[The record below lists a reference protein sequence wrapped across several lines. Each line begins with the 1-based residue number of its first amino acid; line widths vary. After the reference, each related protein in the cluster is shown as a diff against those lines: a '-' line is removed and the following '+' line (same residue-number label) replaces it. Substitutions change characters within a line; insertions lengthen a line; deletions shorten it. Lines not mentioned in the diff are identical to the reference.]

1 MELRNR
7 PFEQR
12 RPRGKNGKD
21 EGSET
26 KLKEERL
33 MQTKL
38 RILRISS
45 LLFVVSL
52 LWTSPMSAAITKANV
67 VKALHAPKPRY
78 VGVASWYG
86 ADRQGRKMA
95 NGRKFDRRAMTAAC
109 WYFPLGTVVRV
120 VNLNNGN
127 AVTVTITDRGPNL
140 RLHRVVDLSEAAA
153 QRLGYI
159 DQGLTHVFVAPRA
172 SVSPEHAEFNAQLI
186 EPSSSEEPLLAA
198 TGPVPDM
205 PN

>member
-1 MELRNR
+1 
-7 PFEQR
+7 
-12 RPRGKNGKD
+12 
-21 EGSET
+21 
-26 KLKEERL
+26 

-38 RILRISS
+38 RILS

-52 LWTSPMSAAITKANV
+52 LWTSPMSAAIAKANV
-67 VKALHAPKPRY
+67 VKAPHALKPRY

-86 ADRQGRKMA
+86 ADRQGKKMA
-95 NGRKFDRRAMTAAC
+95 NGRRFDRRALTAAC

-120 VNLNNGN
+120 VNLNNGS
-127 AVTVTITDRGPNL
+127 AVTVTITDRGPNF

-159 DQGLTHVFVAPRA
+159 DRGLTRVLVTPTPF
-172 SVSPEHAEFNAQLI
+172 VSPEHAEFNAQLI
-186 EPSSSEEPLLAA
+186 EPSISQEPLLAA
-198 TGPVPDM
+198 TGPSPDM